1 MIEVYNNFD
10 ELCNFCIAIMYAMS
24 DITGLTYGTINV
36 LLFIILGPL
45 STILYAISALLRM
58 LNKGKNFSKFLF
70 FVATLIVLGVCG
82 IIAFTTLCAISV
94 DLGEML

>member
-1 MIEVYNNFD
+1 MIEVFNNFD

-45 STILYAISALLRM
+45 STILYAISALL
-58 LNKGKNFSKFLF
+58 
-70 FVATLIVLGVCG
+70 
-82 IIAFTTLCAISV
+82 
-94 DLGEML
+94 

>member
-1 MIEVYNNFD
+1 MIEVINNFD
-10 ELCNFCIAIMYAMS
+10 AICNFCISIMWCMQ
-24 DITGLTYGTINV
+24 DLTGLTYGTINV

-82 IIAFTTLCAISV
+82 IIVFTTICALSV
-94 DLGEML
+94 GLGDLL